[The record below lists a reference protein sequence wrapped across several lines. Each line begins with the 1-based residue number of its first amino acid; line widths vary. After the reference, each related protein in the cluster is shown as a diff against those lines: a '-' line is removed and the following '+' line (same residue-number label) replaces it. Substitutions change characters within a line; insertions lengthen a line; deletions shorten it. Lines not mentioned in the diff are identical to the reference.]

1 MRNFTNYA
9 TEGQKK
15 ISKNSHYD
23 MQITDYNY
31 LVDKLK
37 SEELTLFEI
46 IELAFN
52 AGVEAGSRIEK
63 KTAAEKMD
71 KAMSGMID
79 AQMKMTA
86 AVIKAERS

>member
-31 LVDKLK
+31 LEDKLK
-37 SEELTLFEI
+37 SDELSLFEI

-63 KTAAEKMD
+63 KKKTEMN
-71 KAMSGMID
+71 
-79 AQMKMTA
+79 
-86 AVIKAERS
+86 

>member
-15 ISKNSHYD
+15 ISKNGHYD

-63 KTAAEKMD
+63 KAAAEK
-71 KAMSGMID
+71 
-79 AQMKMTA
+79 
-86 AVIKAERS
+86 